1 MKKTIIILA
10 VFLIA
15 VLPYIQKQQTLIQ
28 TAKAEAKQVQEL
40 QVQEFKDPDEEKL
53 VNYFKTHKE
62 MRQIAPYI
70 VRACKKE
77 NVDIKLITAI
87 AILESGWGTS
97 RIAKEK
103 KNYFGLSCYDWD
115 PSGSALDFSQKSIE
129 NAILESVKIIKRD
142 YLSNNWTIEQ
152 IGQKYCPTNPRWAK
166 IIKEIIE
173 EIDY

>member
-1 MKKTIIILA
+1 
-10 VFLIA
+10 
-15 VLPYIQKQQTLIQ
+15 
-28 TAKAEAKQVQEL
+28 
-40 QVQEFKDPDEEKL
+40 
-53 VNYFKTHKE
+53 
-62 MRQIAPYI
+62 MRKIAPYI

-115 PSGSALDFSQKSIE
+115 PSGSALDFSKESIE
-129 NAILESVKIIKRD
+129 DAILESVQIIKRD
-142 YLSNNWTIEQ
+142 YLSNNWTLEQ

-166 IIKEIIE
+166 IIKEIME
-173 EIDY
+173 EIEY

>member
-1 MKKTIIILA
+1 MKKAIIFLV

-15 VLPYIQKQQTLIQ
+15 ILPYIQKQQMLIQ
-28 TAKAEAKQVQEL
+28 TAKAEAKQI
-40 QVQEFKDPDEEKL
+40 QEFRDPDEERL
-53 VNYFKTHKE
+53 VSYFETHKE
-62 MRQIAPYI
+62 MRKIAPYI

-77 NVDIKLITAI
+77 QVDVKLITAI

-115 PSGSALDFSQKSIE
+115 PSGSALDFSQEPIE
-129 NAILESVKIIKRD
+129 DAILESVQIIKRD
-142 YLSNNWTIEQ
+142 YLSNNWTLEQ

-166 IIKEIIE
+166 IIKEIME
-173 EIDY
+173 EIEY